1 MTKEDFITNKS
12 GKEGSAANNGTKGK
26 ISWSKTFS
34 ALRHRNYRLWFW
46 GQMTSLFGSW
56 MQTTATGYLVYQLTH
71 SPVYLGY
78 VGFASGIPAWLFM
91 IYGGVVADRVPRRT
105 ILLVTQT
112 VMMILAFILAVL
124 TFMGIVEAWHV
135 VLLAFGLGVA
145 NAFDSP
151 ARQSFVLEMVE
162 REDLVNAIALNST
175 MFNTATAIGPA
186 VAGVTYAAF
195 GPAWCFTINGIS
207 FLGVIAALLMMRLNL
222 QPRAASN
229 KSALTDLKEG
239 VKYLKTQTMIL
250 TLIALVTVIGLFG
263 IAFATLIPA
272 WAVKILHGDATTNG
286 LLQSARGFGALVSA
300 LFIAS
305 VAHYKS
311 KGKLV
316 NFGTFAFPLS
326 LLAFAFIRWLPLS
339 LIMLVAVGAASILIL
354 NVVNALVQTLVSDEF
369 RGRVMGIYSISFFG
383 FMPIGAL
390 LIGFIAEHLGEPD
403 AIIINSVILLLFSLF
418 VFIKVPKL
426 RAQK

>member
-1 MTKEDFITNKS
+1 MKEDIKENTNTVA
-12 GKEGSAANNGTKGK
+12 KERKVSFRQ
-26 ISWSKTFS
+26 TFS

-46 GQMTSLFGSW
+46 GQMTSMFGSW
-56 MQTTATGYLVYQLTH
+56 MQTTATGYLVYELTH

-91 IYGGVVADRVPRRT
+91 VYGGVVADRVPRRT

-112 VMMILAFILAVL
+112 VMMILAFILAAL
-124 TFMGIVEAWHV
+124 TFMGLVEAWHV
-135 VLLAFGLGVA
+135 VVLALGLGIA

-175 MFNTATAIGPA
+175 MFNAATAVGPA
-186 VAGVTYAAF
+186 VAGVTYAVF
-195 GPAWCFTINGIS
+195 GPAWCFTINGVS
-207 FLGVIAALLMMRLNL
+207 FLGVIAALFMMKLK
-222 QPRAASN
+222 PVTKPETK
-229 KSALTDLKEG
+229 KSAIADLKEG
-239 VKYLKTQTMIL
+239 VKYLKGQRMIL
-250 TLIALVTVIGLFG
+250 VLIALITFIGLFG
-263 IAFATLIPA
+263 ISFATLVPA

-286 LLQSARGFGALVSA
+286 LLQSARGLGALISA

-305 VAHYKS
+305 VSHYMS
-311 KGKLV
+311 KGKMV

-326 LLAFAFIRWLPLS
+326 LLAFSFVRWMPLS
-339 LIMLVAVGAASILIL
+339 LLMLVAVGAASILVM

-383 FMPIGAL
+383 FMPIGSL
-390 LIGFIAEHLGEPD
+390 LIGFLAEHLGEPE
-403 AIIINSVILLLFSLF
+403 AIVINSVILILFALF
-418 VFIKVPKL
+418 VFIRMPKL
-426 RAQK
+426 RAQR

>member
-1 MTKEDFITNKS
+1 MKEEITENKDS
-12 GKEGSAANNGTKGK
+12 RPKDKVSFR
-26 ISWSKTFS
+26 KTFS
-34 ALRHRNYRLWFW
+34 ALRHKNYRLWFW

-56 MQTTATGYLVYQLTH
+56 MQTTAQGYLVYELTH

-78 VGFASGIPAWLFM
+78 VGFASGVPAWLFM
-91 IYGGVVADRVPRRT
+91 IFGGVVADRVPRRT
-105 ILLVTQT
+105 ILVITQT
-112 VMMILAFILAVL
+112 IMMILAFVLAGL
-124 TFMGIVEAWHV
+124 TFMGLVEAWHIV
-135 VLLAFGLGVA
+135 VLAFLLGVA

-162 REDLVNAIALNST
+162 REDLVNAIALNAT

-186 VAGVTYAAF
+186 VAGITYAAF
-195 GPAWCFTINGIS
+195 GPAWCFIINGAS
-207 FLGVIAALLMMRLNL
+207 FIVVIIALLMMKLKP
-222 QPRAASN
+222 QPKAETR
-229 KSALTDLKEG
+229 KSAITDLKEG
-239 VKYLKTQTMIL
+239 IKYLKKQKMIL
-250 TLIALVTVIGLFG
+250 TLIALITVVGLFG

-286 LLQSARGFGALVSA
+286 LLQSARGLGALLSA

-305 VAHYKS
+305 VSHYKI

-316 NFGTFAFPLS
+316 NIGTFAFPLTLIIFS
-326 LLAFAFIRWLPLS
+326 FIRWEPLS
-339 LIMLVAVGAASILIL
+339 LLMLVAIGASSILIL

-383 FMPIGAL
+383 FMPLGAL
-390 LIGFIAEHLGEPD
+390 LIGFLAEHLGEPE
-403 AIIINSVILLLFSLF
+403 AIIINSAALLLFALII
-418 VFIKVPKL
+418 FIKVPQL